1 MAYNAGMQAGQTGGT
16 NATPGGA
23 RVPCR
28 YPDCDGLIAPG
39 APYCD
44 ECGRSQAPAHVAVAR
59 AAAQARPAGGGP
71 VPAPPPAPPPPPL
84 LPARTP
90 IVPTYAVPVLLV
102 LAIVFVACLVALAL
116 TLSATPP
123 ATTPTP
129 AAGRA
134 GYEVAG
140 ALSAASGS
148 RMRTVVPAPG
158 LLSSVTCPLCAAT
171 ISRTIASPSPL

>member
-1 MAYNAGMQAGQTGGT
+1 MQAGQTGGT

-23 RVPCR
+23 PVPCR

-44 ECGRSQAPAHVAVAR
+44 ECGRSQAAAHVAVAR
-59 AAAQARPAGGGP
+59 AAAQARPADGGP
-71 VPAPPPAPPPPPL
+71 VPSPPPTPPPPPL
-84 LPARTP
+84 LPARTA
-90 IVPTYAVPVLLV
+90 IVPAYAMPVLLV
-102 LAIVFVACLVALAL
+102 LAVVFVACLVALAL

-129 AAGRA
+129 AAGRG
-134 GYEVAG
+134 GYEAAG

-158 LLSSVTCPLCAAT
+158 RLSSVTWPPCAAT